1 MAKICF
7 KCHASKPLSAFY
19 KHPKS
24 TDGHLGKCKE
34 CTKSDVRANRAKNI
48 ERIRAYDRQRGLDP
62 KRKKKVRAQYR
73 KRTSTKTGRKREW
86 ARSKA
91 WMEKNIIKRAAHI
104 LAYNALRNG
113 RLTKGKCERCGTA
126 KNIQSHHENYEKP
139 LEVNWLCRNCHGIR
153 HREIN
158 EERRKNGLK

>member
-1 MAKICF
+1 MKTCNKCGEKKSLREYYAK
-7 KCHASKPLSAFY
+7 AS
-19 KHPKS
+19 H
-24 TDGHLGKCKE
+24 CKV
-34 CTKSDVRANRAKNI
+34 CIRAAVRTYRTANI
-48 ERIRAYDRQRGLDP
+48 EKVKEYDRQRGQDP
-62 KRKKKVRAQYR
+62 KRKKMVRLRYR
-73 KRTSTKTGRKREW
+73 KRVSTKAGRKREW